1 MNGSVLMLA
10 SEVAPFAKTGGLA
23 DVSAALTRDLHRRGT
38 DVRLWMPLYRRI
50 REGDWELRPDPELGT
65 VSFRLGS
72 RTWSFTIQRVR
83 LPGSEA
89 EVYLADCPELF
100 DRDDIYDGGGDEH
113 LRFAAFSRCALEAS
127 EKLGW
132 FPDVVHCN
140 DWHTGLVPL
149 YFEVDYRSRPRWR
162 DTRTVLTIHNI
173 GYQGEFSVRHLGELG
188 LAGHKGLLHQG
199 DLQRGSLNFLK
210 TAVIYANA
218 LTTVSETYARE
229 IQTFEYGMGLDDL
242 LRSRAEALVG
252 IVNGVDYAEWDPR
265 NDRWIRANYSSEDL
279 GGKRECKEDLLSSAG
294 LEFAAGIPVFG
305 IVSRLTAQKG
315 FELLG
320 EVLPTLLAEEE
331 IQLAVLGSGE
341 AQYERFF
348 QDLRD
353 RHPEKVAFYA
363 GYNNELAHRIE
374 AGCDLFVMPS
384 RYEPCGLNQMYS
396 LRYGTP
402 PIVRKT
408 GGLADTV
415 EPFDAVTG
423 RGNGFVFEGFSPG
436 ALGDSMREAIEVFED
451 GDAWS
456 RIVLNG
462 MGADW
467 SWDRQGEQYVELYE
481 RLRSG

>member
-1 MNGSVLMLA
+1 
-10 SEVAPFAKTGGLA
+10 
-23 DVSAALTRDLHRRGT
+23 
-38 DVRLWMPLYRRI
+38 MPLYRRI